1 MLCFKHSENGE
12 ICTNRCHEWADCPHR
27 KSPSHMRTPF
37 LIEAV
42 DRLVSEIKP
51 EVVDGLYILTY
62 KPYCF
67 TPQAFLNG
75 ASDDSTP
82 TNPND
87 MLLS

>member
-1 MLCFKHSENGE
+1 
-12 ICTNRCHEWADCPHR
+12 
-27 KSPSHMRTPF
+27 MRTPF

-51 EVVDGLYILTY
+51 EVVDGLYVLTY

-75 ASDDSTP
+75 ASDEVTP
-82 TNPND
+82 ANPDD
-87 MLLS
+87 MLIS